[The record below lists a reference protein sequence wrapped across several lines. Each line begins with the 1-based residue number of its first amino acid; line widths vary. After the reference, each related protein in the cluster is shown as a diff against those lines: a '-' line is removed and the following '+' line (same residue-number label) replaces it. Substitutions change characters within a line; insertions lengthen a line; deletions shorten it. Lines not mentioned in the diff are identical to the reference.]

1 MTFDDGIL
9 KVYRLEN
16 IASKGD
22 MPNNVLVYKSSF
34 YFSFD
39 NLGITRYYT
48 ALKNNQRIESV
59 VNIEFNILVRIHD
72 IVKMEDGSCFR
83 IEMLQREKDESG
95 LLYLKLSLQRLD
107 DEFNKKIEEN

>member
-9 KVYRLEN
+9 KVYRLED

-22 MPNNVLVYKSSF
+22 MPKEVLVYKSCF

-39 NLGITRYYT
+39 NLGVTRYYT
-48 ALKNNQRIESV
+48 ALQNNQRIESV
-59 VNIEFNILVRIHD
+59 INIEFNILIRIHD
-72 IVKMEDGSCFR
+72 IVKMEDGSYFR

-107 DEFNKKIEEN
+107 DEFNKKIGKN